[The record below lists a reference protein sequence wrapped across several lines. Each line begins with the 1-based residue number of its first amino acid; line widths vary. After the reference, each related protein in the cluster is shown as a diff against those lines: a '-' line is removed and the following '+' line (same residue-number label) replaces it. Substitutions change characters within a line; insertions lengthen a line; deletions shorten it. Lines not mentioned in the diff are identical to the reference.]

1 MSKKR
6 RNINWEISPIQ
17 NPISSQKTR
26 SRRFS
31 FPTISQSVSQSV
43 SRKRG
48 KTKNVWEVALERVSP
63 KEPWNVSS
71 DYIDFRCTSRDER
84 IQRGALRCHTSRV
97 TCLRKLREIPETFDA
112 PLWQLPQV
120 LLLLHWVPTLALGK
134 GTQGAMLHEST
145 YAI

>member
-1 MSKKR
+1 MKQKKER
-6 RNINWEISPIQ
+6 KPK
-17 NPISSQKTR
+17 KT
-26 SRRFS
+26 
-31 FPTISQSVSQSV
+31 SVSGDSVLSV
-43 SRKRG
+43 SSSTVVSLTKER
-48 KTKNVWEVALERVSP
+48 KNVWEIALERVSP

-71 DYIDFRCTSRDER
+71 DYIDFRCTSRDET

>member
-1 MSKKR
+1 MKRKKER
-6 RNINWEISPIQ
+6 KPK
-17 NPISSQKTR
+17 KT
-26 SRRFS
+26 
-31 FPTISQSVSQSV
+31 SVSGDSVCLVSSLTVAAV

-48 KTKNVWEVALERVSP
+48 KTKNVWEIALERVSP

-71 DYIDFRCTSRDER
+71 DYIDFRCTSRDET

-97 TCLRKLREIPETFDA
+97 TCLRKLWEISETFDA

>member
-1 MSKKR
+1 MKQKKER
-6 RNINWEISPIQ
+6 KPK
-17 NPISSQKTR
+17 KT
-26 SRRFS
+26 
-31 FPTISQSVSQSV
+31 SVSGDSVLSV
-43 SRKRG
+43 SSSTVVSLTKER
-48 KTKNVWEVALERVSP
+48 KNVWEIALERVSP